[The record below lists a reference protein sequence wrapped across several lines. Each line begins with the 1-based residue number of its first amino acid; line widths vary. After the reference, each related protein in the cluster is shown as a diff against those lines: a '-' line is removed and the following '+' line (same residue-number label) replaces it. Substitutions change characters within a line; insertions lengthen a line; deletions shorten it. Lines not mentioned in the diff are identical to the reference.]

1 VIRMYYL
8 DLIEIKRLTRD
19 LLPRARDHQI
29 DERLRGW
36 NWFDSPIRPYSS
48 ELLLP
53 VWDIACS
60 ICPTRRDAWIRH
72 KVLKKSVPT
81 TAHQAKGFIVHKL
94 ISSMFLKAKK
104 LVYLGYED
112 LRDELIRSADESLK
126 REINEMKKSIELS
139 DKDVNELTEFC
150 KQIAKW
156 QATRIESKVLEIKAK
171 YPFLNEESLVQLS
184 FPMATEVVVDGSLLG
199 LSKYLR
205 ADAAWMLGGMIF
217 DIKLGKKEEW
227 HRIQVA
233 GYALA
238 FESVFERPVDIGC
251 TIYVSKVGNNIK
263 IDRDL
268 YIVSDYL
275 RSSFLEKRDELQMML
290 LKDSEPD
297 VADNCPKYCV
307 FRSYCFG

>member
-1 VIRMYYL
+1 MYYL

-19 LLPRARDHQI
+19 LLPRARDNQI

-36 NWFDSPIRPYSS
+36 NWFDSPIRPCSS

-112 LRDELIRSADESLK
+112 IRDELIRNAEETLRK
-126 REINEMKKSIELS
+126 EINEMKKSIEFS
-139 DKDVNELTEFC
+139 DKDINELTEFC

-156 QATRIESKVLEIKAK
+156 QATRIESKVLEVKAK

-184 FPMATEVVVDGSLLG
+184 FLPKLSWMVV
-199 LSKYLR
+199 YW
-205 ADAAWMLGGMIF
+205 A
-217 DIKLGKKEEW
+217 
-227 HRIQVA
+227 
-233 GYALA
+233 
-238 FESVFERPVDIGC
+238 
-251 TIYVSKVGNNIK
+251 
-263 IDRDL
+263 
-268 YIVSDYL
+268 
-275 RSSFLEKRDELQMML
+275 
-290 LKDSEPD
+290 
-297 VADNCPKYCV
+297 
-307 FRSYCFG
+307 

>member
-1 VIRMYYL
+1 MYYL
-8 DLIEIKRLTRD
+8 SLIEIKRLTRD
-19 LLPRARDHQI
+19 LLPRAREDQV

-36 NWFDSPIRPYSS
+36 NWFDSPVRPYSS

-53 VWDIACS
+53 VWEVACS

-72 KVLKKSVPT
+72 KILRKSVPT
-81 TAHQAKGFIVHKL
+81 TPHQARGFIVHKL
-94 ISSMFLKAKK
+94 VSSMFLKAKK
-104 LVYLGYED
+104 LVYLGYEEIK
-112 LRDELIRSADESLK
+112 DELVKDAEETVKNEIDEM
-126 REINEMKKSIELS
+126 RRNINFS
-139 DKDVNELTEFC
+139 DKDVSDLVEFC
-150 KQIAKW
+150 RRIAKW
-156 QATRIESKVLEIKAK
+156 QATRIESNILEVKAK

-184 FPMATEVVVDGSLLG
+184 FPIATEVIVDGSLLG

-217 DIKLGKKEEW
+217 DIKLGRKEEW

-251 TIYVSKVGNNIK
+251 TVYVSRAGSSIK
-263 IDRDL
+263 IDRDF
-268 YIVSDYL
+268 YIVNDYL

-290 LKDSEPD
+290 MKDTEPD
-297 VADNCPKYCV
+297 VASNCPKYCV
-307 FRSYCFG
+307 FRNYCFG

>member
-1 VIRMYYL
+1 MYYL
-8 DLIEIKRLTRD
+8 DVIEIKRLTRD
-19 LLPRARDHQI
+19 LLPRARDHQV

-36 NWFDSPIRPYSS
+36 NWFDSPIRPYSND
-48 ELLLP
+48 LLLP

-72 KVLKKSVPT
+72 KVLNRSVPT
-81 TAHQAKGFIVHKL
+81 TIHQAKGFIVHKL

-112 LRDELIRSADESLK
+112 LRDELVGFAEESVK
-126 REINEMKKSIELS
+126 KEIAEMRKNVELS
-139 DKDVNELTEFC
+139 DKDAKDLTEFC
-150 KQIAKW
+150 KRIARW
-156 QATRIESKVLEIKAK
+156 EATRIESKVFEVKAK

-184 FPMATEVVVDGSLLG
+184 FPIATEIIVDGSLLG

-205 ADAAWMLGGMIF
+205 ADAAWMLGGIIF
-217 DIKLGKKEEW
+217 DVKLGRREEW

-251 TIYVSKVGNNIK
+251 TIYVSKIGKNIR
-263 IDRDL
+263 IDRDF
-268 YIVSDYL
+268 YIIGDYL

-290 LKDSEPD
+290 LKDMEPD
-297 VADNCPKYCV
+297 VADKCPKLCT
-307 FRSYCFG
+307 FRSFCLK

>member
-1 VIRMYYL
+1 MYYL
-8 DLIEIKRLTRD
+8 DLIEIKRLTKD
-19 LLPRARDHQI
+19 LLPRARDSQI

-36 NWFDSPIRPYSS
+36 NWFDSPIRPYSH

-72 KVLKKSVPT
+72 KVLRKSVPT

-104 LVYLGYED
+104 LVYLGYDD
-112 LRDELIRSADESLK
+112 LRDELIRSAKESLK
-126 REINEMKKSIELS
+126 NEIGEMRKSIDLS
-139 DKDVNELTEFC
+139 ERDVNELTEFC
-150 KQIAKW
+150 GIISKW
-156 QATRIESKVLEIKAK
+156 QATRIESKVLEVKAK

-184 FPMATEVVVDGSLLG
+184 FPIATEIVVDGSLLG

-217 DIKLGKKEEW
+217 DIKLGRKEDW
-227 HRIQVA
+227 HRLQVA

-251 TIYVSKVGNNIK
+251 TVYISKVGNTIR
-263 IDRDL
+263 IDRDF
-268 YIVSDYL
+268 YIVSDYY

-290 LKDSEPD
+290 LKDREPE
-297 VADNCPKYCV
+297 VASNCPKYCV
-307 FRSYCFG
+307 FKSFCVK

>member
-1 VIRMYYL
+1 MYYL

-19 LLPRARDHQI
+19 LLPRARDNQI

-36 NWFDSPIRPYSS
+36 NWFNSPIRPYSS

-60 ICPTRRDAWIRH
+60 ICPTRRDAWIRY
-72 KVLKKSVPT
+72 KVLKRSVPT
-81 TAHQAKGFIVHKL
+81 TVHQAKGFIVHKL
-94 ISSMFLKAKK
+94 VSSMFLKAKK

-112 LRDELIRSADESLK
+112 IRNELIRSAEETLK
-126 REINEMKKSIELS
+126 IEISEMKKNIELS
-139 DKDVNELTEFC
+139 DRDVNELKEFC
-150 KQIAKW
+150 EQIAKW
-156 QATRIESKVLEIKAK
+156 QATRIESKILEVKAK

-217 DIKLGKKEEW
+217 DIKLGRKEMW
-227 HRIQVA
+227 HRLQVA

-251 TIYVSKVGNNIK
+251 TIYVSKIGNSIK
-263 IDRDL
+263 IDRDF
-268 YIVSDYL
+268 YIISDYL

-297 VADNCPKYCV
+297 VASNCPKYCV
-307 FRSYCFG
+307 FRNYCFRVII

>member
-1 VIRMYYL
+1 MYYL

-19 LLPRARDHQI
+19 LLPRVRDHQV

-36 NWFDSPIRPYSS
+36 NWFDSPIRPYSN

-72 KVLKKSVPT
+72 RVLRRSVPT
-81 TAHQAKGFIVHKL
+81 TVYQAKGFIIHKL

-112 LRDELIRSADESLK
+112 LRDELVRYAEESVK
-126 REINEMKKSIELS
+126 KEIEEIQKNIEL
-139 DKDVNELTEFC
+139 DNRDVKDLTEFC
-150 KQIAKW
+150 SQIARW
-156 QATRIESKVLEIKAK
+156 QATRIESKVLEVKAR

-184 FPMATEVVVDGSLLG
+184 FPIATEIIVDGSLLG

-205 ADAAWMLGGMIF
+205 ADAAWMLGGIIF
-217 DIKLGKKEEW
+217 DVKLGRKEEW

-238 FESVFERPVDIGC
+238 FESVFERPVDVGC
-251 TIYVSKVGNNIK
+251 TIYVSKVGKNIR
-263 IDRDL
+263 IDRDF
-268 YIVSDYL
+268 YIIGDYL

-290 LKDSEPD
+290 LKDMEPD
-297 VADNCPKYCV
+297 VADRCPKYCV
-307 FRSYCFG
+307 FKSFCLK

>member
-1 VIRMYYL
+1 MYYL
-8 DLIEIKRLTRD
+8 DLIEVKRLTRD
-19 LLPRARDHQI
+19 LLPRARDSQI

-60 ICPTRRDAWIRH
+60 ICPTRRDAWLRH
-72 KVLKKSVPT
+72 KILRKSVPT
-81 TAHQAKGFIVHKL
+81 SVHQAKGFIVHKL
-94 ISSMFLKAKK
+94 ISSMFLRAKK

-112 LRDELIRSADESLK
+112 IREELIKNSEESVRK
-126 REINEMKKSIELS
+126 DISEMKKNIELN
-139 DKDVNELTEFC
+139 DRDINDLMDFC
-150 KQIAKW
+150 RKIAKW
-156 QATRIESKVLEIKAK
+156 QATRIESKILEVKAK

-184 FPMATEVVVDGSLLG
+184 FPMATEVAVDGSLLG

-217 DIKLGKKEEW
+217 DVKLGRKEEW
-227 HRIQVA
+227 HRLQVA

-251 TIYVSKVGNNIK
+251 TVYVSRIGGGIK
-263 IDRDL
+263 IDRDF
-268 YIVSDYL
+268 YIISDYL
-275 RSSFLEKRDELQMML
+275 RSGFLEKRDELQMML
-290 LKDSEPD
+290 LKDTEPK
-297 VADNCPKYCV
+297 VADRCPNYCI
-307 FRSYCFG
+307 FRNYCFK

>member
-1 VIRMYYL
+1 MYYL

-19 LLPRARDHQI
+19 LLPRARDNQI

-36 NWFDSPIRPYSS
+36 NWFNSPIRPYSS

-60 ICPTRRDAWIRH
+60 ICPTRRDAWIRY
-72 KVLKKSVPT
+72 KVLKRSVPT
-81 TAHQAKGFIVHKL
+81 TVHQAKGFIVHKL
-94 ISSMFLKAKK
+94 VSSMFLKAKK

-112 LRDELIRSADESLK
+112 IRNELIRSAEETLK
-126 REINEMKKSIELS
+126 IEISEMKKSIELS
-139 DKDVNELTEFC
+139 DRDVNELKEFC
-150 KQIAKW
+150 EQIAKW
-156 QATRIESKVLEIKAK
+156 QATRIESKILEVKAK

-217 DIKLGKKEEW
+217 DIKLGRKEMW
-227 HRIQVA
+227 HRLQVA

-251 TIYVSKVGNNIK
+251 TIYVSKIGNSIK
-263 IDRDL
+263 IDRDF
-268 YIVSDYL
+268 YIISDYL

-297 VADNCPKYCV
+297 VASNCPKYCV
-307 FRSYCFG
+307 FRNYCFRVII

>member
-1 VIRMYYL
+1 MYYL

-19 LLPRARDHQI
+19 LLPRAREQQI

-36 NWFDSPIRPYSS
+36 NWFESPIRPYSS

-72 KVLKKSVPT
+72 KILKRSIPT
-81 TAHQAKGFIVHKL
+81 TVHQAKGFIIHKL

-112 LRDELIRSADESLK
+112 LRDELVRDAEQITMRDISDMQK
-126 REINEMKKSIELS
+126 NIEFS
-139 DKDVNELTEFC
+139 ERDVNDLRDFC
-150 KQIAKW
+150 KQIARW
-156 QATRIESKVLEIKAK
+156 QATRIESKILEVKAK

-184 FPMATEVVVDGSLLG
+184 FPIATEVIVDGSLLG

-205 ADAAWMLGGMIF
+205 ADAAWMLGGIVF
-217 DIKLGKKEEW
+217 DIKLGRKEEW
-227 HRIQVA
+227 HRLQVA

-251 TIYVSKVGNNIK
+251 TVYVSKVGNSIK
-263 IDRDL
+263 IDRDF
-268 YIVSDYL
+268 YVISDYL

-297 VADNCPKYCV
+297 VASSCPKYCV
-307 FRSYCFG
+307 FRGFCFG